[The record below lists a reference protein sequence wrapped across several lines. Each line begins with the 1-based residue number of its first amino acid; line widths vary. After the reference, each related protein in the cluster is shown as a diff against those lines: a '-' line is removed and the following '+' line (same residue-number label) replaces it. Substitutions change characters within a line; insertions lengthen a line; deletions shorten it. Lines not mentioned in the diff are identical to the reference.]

1 MNERVS
7 LQPVRGMRDVLP
19 PEQVRLQATQR
30 VLEQTLAAWGYLP
43 IDLPLLEHR
52 ELYSQKA
59 GEETVGKL
67 YEWVQGT
74 RALALRPEWSA
85 SVLRAYLRAMQS
97 EPLPLR
103 LRYAGPVL
111 RYERPQRGTYRQF
124 TQVGMELIGGTAP
137 RGDAETIALACAG
150 LEAAGVAEWSLRIG
164 HVGVA
169 RAVLA
174 GLGLAERTASQL
186 LWSMERLRREGVER
200 VQADVATDTLDEL
213 FDLGPL
219 RDLPDDQLQALL
231 LTMLRAVG
239 VPLEN
244 STRSPEVIVARL
256 VRKLR
261 RGDPQPAIARAL
273 TILDRLSATRGEPAM
288 AMAGAADLLQAEGVS
303 AAPIKD
309 VATIVQLVE
318 AHGVPAERIVVDF
331 GMHRGLHYHT
341 GMIFEVVGS
350 DGLQLCGGGR
360 YDDLVGSLGGT
371 HTPAVGFAFGLERVA
386 AAAVPPV
393 IEAPPLV
400 VVTAHDDQYPTAVAL
415 AAELRTRGY
424 HVLLDVRDRAL
435 AANLRD
441 ATRRNARA
449 VVVAEAEDTLTWH
462 DLQDGPRRGTF
473 AEVVPKLVANN
484 A

>member
-1 MNERVS
+1 MNDHVS
-7 LQPVRGMRDVLP
+7 VQPVRGTRDVLP
-19 PEQVRLQATQR
+19 PEQIRLEATQR
-30 VLEQTLAAWGYLP
+30 VLEQTLAGWGYQP
-43 IDLPLLEHR
+43 IDLPLVEHR
-52 ELYSQKA
+52 VLYSQKA

-85 SVLRAYLRAMQS
+85 SVLRAYVRAMQS

-124 TQVGMELIGGTAP
+124 TQVGTELIGGLAP
-137 RGDAETIALACAG
+137 RADAETIALGCAG
-150 LEAAGVAEWSLRIG
+150 LEAAGVADWTLHIG
-164 HVGVA
+164 HVGVV

-174 GLGLAERTASQL
+174 SLGLAERTASQL

-200 VQADVATDTLDEL
+200 VQAEFATDTLDEL

-219 RDLPDDQLQALL
+219 RDLPDEQLQALL

-239 VPLEN
+239 LPLEN

-261 RGDPQPAIARAL
+261 RGDPQPAIVRAL
-273 TILDRLSATRGEPAM
+273 AVLERLSAMRGSPAS
-288 AMAGAADLLQAEGVS
+288 ALAGAVEVLQTEGIS
-303 AAPIKD
+303 NAPVTD
-309 VATIVQLVE
+309 VAAIIQLVE
-318 AHGVPAERIVVDF
+318 QHGVPSERVVVDF
-331 GMHRGLHYHT
+331 GLHRGLHYHS
-341 GMIFEVVGS
+341 GMIFEIIGG

-360 YDDLVGSLGGT
+360 YNDLVSSIGGPS
-371 HTPAVGFAFGLERVA
+371 TPAVGFAFGLERVA
-386 AAAVPPV
+386 AAATPPV
-393 IEAPPLV
+393 LAPAPLV
-400 VVTAHDDQYPTAVAL
+400 VVTASDEQYSAAVAL
-415 AAELRTRGY
+415 SAKLRSHGY
-424 HVLLDVRDRAL
+424 QVLMDVRDRAV

-441 ATRRNARA
+441 AARRGARA
-449 VVVAEAEDTLTWH
+449 VVVAEDEATIVWH

-473 AEVVPKLVANN
+473 AEVVPDP
-484 A
+484 